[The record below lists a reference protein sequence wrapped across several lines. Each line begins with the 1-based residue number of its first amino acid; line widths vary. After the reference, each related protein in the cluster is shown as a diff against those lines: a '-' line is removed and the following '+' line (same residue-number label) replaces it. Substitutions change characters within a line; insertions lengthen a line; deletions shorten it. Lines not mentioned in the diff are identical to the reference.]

1 MRLKTAEIDRF
12 LAKPPDT
19 VPIALIYGPDE
30 GLVRE
35 RAVKLAQTILP
46 DLKDPF
52 RSVDLTDG
60 DLKAD
65 PARVADEFG
74 SISMLGG
81 RRIIRI
87 RTSSERTARTLKEFI
102 DSVDGDTLRGDALVI
117 MEAGDLKPSSP
128 LRKRAESAQCAA
140 VIPCYVDDERS
151 LRRVILGTLKQEGL
165 DITEGALELLVEQL
179 GGDRAVTRQELEK
192 LILYKKSDGDTL
204 THQITEEDLRD
215 VIAAANLLGIED
227 VCYATAS
234 AKYAR
239 LQTSLDRCFLANDQP
254 VTIIRALSRHM
265 EQLALALA
273 AIEGGAP
280 VRSAVDQLRPRIH
293 FRRRSEFDNQ
303 LRRWD
308 RPRCRNALSRL
319 FEAEIACK
327 TTGMPA
333 EVLCRQTMLDVARLS
348 SV

>member
-19 VPIALIYGPDE
+19 VPIVLIYGPDE

-60 DLKAD
+60 DLKTD

-87 RTSSERTARTLKEFI
+87 RTSGERTARTLKEFI

-128 LRKRAESAQCAA
+128 LRWHR
-140 VIPCYVDDERS
+140 
-151 LRRVILGTLKQEGL
+151 
-165 DITEGALELLVEQL
+165 
-179 GGDRAVTRQELEK
+179 
-192 LILYKKSDGDTL
+192 
-204 THQITEEDLRD
+204 
-215 VIAAANLLGIED
+215 
-227 VCYATAS
+227 
-234 AKYAR
+234 
-239 LQTSLDRCFLANDQP
+239 
-254 VTIIRALSRHM
+254 
-265 EQLALALA
+265 
-273 AIEGGAP
+273 
-280 VRSAVDQLRPRIH
+280 
-293 FRRRSEFDNQ
+293 
-303 LRRWD
+303 
-308 RPRCRNALSRL
+308 
-319 FEAEIACK
+319 
-327 TTGMPA
+327 
-333 EVLCRQTMLDVARLS
+333 
-348 SV
+348 